1 MHLHFLHKDLPLIT
15 KQIDNT
21 ELSLNRENV
30 LLKKQLKHITIAN
43 NSPKNKHKA
52 QKKKYSNGASK
63 VGPSR
68 RRSSMYVRKTRGL
81 IENLT
86 EIREEEDTTKGQ
98 GEPPSEGEEDEEI
111 FFDAYDEDEMELES
125 TTNEEEPQNTE
136 TNNTNSHPS
145 QEDPNTPVTTNKPSL
160 DETYDS
166 SPLPYD
172 SSPLPSQED
181 PNTPIT
187 ANKPSL
193 ETYDSSPLHYD
204 STPLPSQEDPN
215 TSITTNRPSLE
226 TYDSSPLA
234 ETQRS
239 RSRRNQQMPKRY
251 QDNLTDSGL
260 STKPKGKDIKHNSS
274 PETQQPVYCIC
285 KTKWQDGV
293 TYIGCDFCDDWFHHG
308 CVGVPT
314 DIQGIE
320 KYRCPQCRNEGITE
334 SSTKKKQTPD
344 EKIKNDATIIE
355 ITNKLNKSET
365 ERKSLK
371 EDLKLEK
378 ETCKKLEIDCK
389 THVLTIEK
397 KQKNLESLSNQQVKM
412 KKELSAQLKK
422 IEASQK
428 KIDQMTAESTEM
440 ERKNK
445 ELKKENDA
453 FQEFVSSGL
462 ESEAMN
468 AELTEKREQIQKLH
482 EVLTEK
488 QKLIGSLQHE
498 VNNLSTPKS
507 NVNAQQIS
515 MLKAQVEAM
524 ESETLSLKN
533 RNENLQHKLDTAKA
547 DYQREKDLITFL
559 VQKQLVKDP
568 STPTADVT
576 AATNQSSPP
585 PAQLEEQ
592 LLDPETTNRNKD
604 QEREAGSRQNKT
616 FCVHEFFEP
625 GSCPFD
631 KCLFSHS
638 ITAEERKDRQI
649 YNRLFQK
656 KNNMRPR
663 RNPVNKK
670 ENNNNYTWEPRRH
683 DNNNN
688 NKDICEAAYYNGP
701 QSCLNQQCPYEHNL
715 DYKRIRRGTC
725 HFHVLGRCSRKE
737 RCRFSHQIPSSVRD
751 NPNTLQWANA
761 FVKPTRNSQPKQNV
775 ETSHQHSPSML
786 TAEQDSVTKNT
797 TPQNNP
803 APATYAKSL
812 NVNPVSSTQQ
822 QPQQQP
828 QQTQQAQQNTCNPVI
843 GQGKKPAPVL
853 YSAANME
860 PENINVFPNSIPH
873 GGNAWPQPATYTKTL
888 NINPVFSPQLS
899 QPTQAQQSTA
909 QHVLGQGQQL
919 APAPVLYSA
928 VNTELENVNV
938 PISKPDFT

>member
-1 MHLHFLHKDLPLIT
+1 MCNVMINGPMHLHFLHKDLPLIT

-136 TNNTNSHPS
+136 TNNTNSH
-145 QEDPNTPVTTNKPSL
+145 
-160 DETYDS
+160 
-166 SPLPYD
+166 
-172 SSPLPSQED
+172 PSQED

-389 THVLTIEK
+389 NHVLTIEK
-397 KQKNLESLSNQQVKM
+397 KQKNLDSLSNQQVKM
-412 KKELSAQLKK
+412 KKELSAKLKK

-428 KIDQMTAESTEM
+428 KIDQLTAESTEV

-468 AELTEKREQIQKLH
+468 AELK
-482 EVLTEK
+482 
-488 QKLIGSLQHE
+488 
-498 VNNLSTPKS
+498 
-507 NVNAQQIS
+507 
-515 MLKAQVEAM
+515 
-524 ESETLSLKN
+524 
-533 RNENLQHKLDTAKA
+533 
-547 DYQREKDLITFL
+547 
-559 VQKQLVKDP
+559 
-568 STPTADVT
+568 
-576 AATNQSSPP
+576 
-585 PAQLEEQ
+585 
-592 LLDPETTNRNKD
+592 
-604 QEREAGSRQNKT
+604 
-616 FCVHEFFEP
+616 
-625 GSCPFD
+625 
-631 KCLFSHS
+631 
-638 ITAEERKDRQI
+638 
-649 YNRLFQK
+649 
-656 KNNMRPR
+656 
-663 RNPVNKK
+663 
-670 ENNNNYTWEPRRH
+670 
-683 DNNNN
+683 
-688 NKDICEAAYYNGP
+688 
-701 QSCLNQQCPYEHNL
+701 
-715 DYKRIRRGTC
+715 
-725 HFHVLGRCSRKE
+725 
-737 RCRFSHQIPSSVRD
+737 
-751 NPNTLQWANA
+751 
-761 FVKPTRNSQPKQNV
+761 
-775 ETSHQHSPSML
+775 
-786 TAEQDSVTKNT
+786 
-797 TPQNNP
+797 
-803 APATYAKSL
+803 
-812 NVNPVSSTQQ
+812 
-822 QPQQQP
+822 
-828 QQTQQAQQNTCNPVI
+828 
-843 GQGKKPAPVL
+843 
-853 YSAANME
+853 
-860 PENINVFPNSIPH
+860 
-873 GGNAWPQPATYTKTL
+873 
-888 NINPVFSPQLS
+888 
-899 QPTQAQQSTA
+899 
-909 QHVLGQGQQL
+909 
-919 APAPVLYSA
+919 
-928 VNTELENVNV
+928 
-938 PISKPDFT
+938 